1 MTDVV
6 PKVLA
11 SGFTFPEGPRWRDGK
26 LWFSD
31 FYAHRV
37 LTVDPDGKVE
47 EVVKV
52 PQQPSGLGFLPD
64 GRLLIVSMLDRK
76 LLRLDG
82 SKLTEVADLSAYATG
97 PCNDMVVDAQGR
109 AYVGNF
115 GSNHHAGEPPRAACL
130 VRVDPDGTVTKVA
143 DDLEFPNGTV
153 IAPDG
158 KTLIVGETRG
168 NRLTAFDIAP
178 DGSLSNRR
186 IFAAVDGMFPDGICL
201 DADGGIWVADPRGR
215 RTLRVEEGGR
225 VTHSID
231 TAPRGCYACMLGGD
245 DGKTLFILTN
255 SGSGPAMAEKA
266 DGRIEIVRVDVP
278 HAGLP

>member
-1 MTDVV
+1 MT
-6 PKVLA
+6 PQVLA
-11 SGFTFPEGPRWRDGK
+11 GGFTFPEGPRWRDGK
-26 LWFSD
+26 LWLSD

-37 LTVDPDGKVE
+37 VTVDLAGKVE

-82 SKLTEVADLSAYATG
+82 GALTEVADLSAHATG
-97 PCNDMVVDAQGR
+97 PCNDMVVDAKGR

-115 GSNHHAGEPPRAACL
+115 GSNHHAGEAPRNAAL
-130 VRVDPDGTVTKVA
+130 VRVDPDGKITKVA

-153 IAPDG
+153 ITPDG

-168 NRLTAFDIAP
+168 NRLTAFDIAA
-178 DGSLSNRR
+178 DGGLSNRR
-186 IFAAVDGMFPDGICL
+186 VFAAIDGMFPDGICL
-201 DADGGIWVADPRGR
+201 DAAGGIWVADPRAL

-231 TAPRGCYACMLGGD
+231 TSPRGCYACMLGGD
-245 DGKTLFILTN
+245 DGRTLFILTN
-255 SGSGPAMAEKA
+255 SGSGPAMGQKA
-266 DGRIEIVRVDVP
+266 DGRIETVRVDVP

>member
-1 MTDVV
+1 MT

-11 SGFTFPEGPRWRDGK
+11 GGFTFPEGPRWQGGK

-37 LTVDPDGKVE
+37 LTVDLTGTVE

-82 SKLTEVADLSAYATG
+82 KALTEVADLSTYATG
-97 PCNDMVVDAQGR
+97 PCNDMVVDAKGR

-115 GSNHHAGEPPRAACL
+115 GSNHHAGEAPRSAAL
-130 VRVDPDGTVTKVA
+130 VRVDLDGKVSKVA

-153 IAPDG
+153 ISPDG
-158 KTLIVGETRG
+158 RTLIVGETRG
-168 NRLTAFDIAP
+168 NRLTAFDIAA
-178 DGSLSNRR
+178 DGGLANRR
-186 IFAAVDGMFPDGICL
+186 IFAAVGGMFPDGICL
-201 DADGGIWVADPRGR
+201 DAAGGIWVADPRGL

-245 DGKTLFILTN
+245 NGRTLFILTN
-255 SGSGPAMAEKA
+255 SGSGPAMGQKA